1 MRQKGDVPGDAR
13 PGTLLRTRGGGLLS
27 AAAEQ
32 RKEGGAEVRDR
43 DVLDRVPTGL
53 FIGGGWR
60 EADDGARFPVE
71 DPATGAR
78 LADVADGG
86 PAEMAGALGP
96 APRAP
101 PEGVSPRGWVRAIAR
116 AFDTGQPALAASA
129 AAWNPSASRPCT
141 RPRTVSW
148 MPVMRKP
155 PAGSSGDA
163 LHEST
168 RRQ

>member
-86 PAEMAGALGP
+86 PAEMAAALDAAAEAQRSWGAAP
-96 APRAP
+96 PPPRAAQQRGADD
-101 PEGVSPRGWVRAIAR
+101 EVVRPRGAV
-116 AFDTGQPALAASA
+116 GQRCSQE
-129 AAWNPSASRPCT
+129 
-141 RPRTVSW
+141 
-148 MPVMRKP
+148 K
-155 PAGSSGDA
+155 
-163 LHEST
+163 
-168 RRQ
+168 